1 MWTDTQNFGTGNTL
15 FLRFNRQDHI
25 MLVTLRMNQK
35 AVAEMDQINSNQVIN
50 RDVNRITAH
59 LWVSLDIIVSED
71 DIIGGTRS
79 RRDDIEGV
87 LRLEALEVDA
97 ARDDNWQRG

>member
-1 MWTDTQNFGTGNTL
+1 MV
-15 FLRFNRQDHI
+15 
-25 MLVTLRMNQK
+25 VTLRTNQQTP
-35 AVAEMDQINSNQVIN
+35 AEMDQRNCNQVMN

-71 DIIGGTRS
+71 NIIGGTRS
-79 RRDDIEGV
+79 GWDDIEGI

-97 ARDDNWQRG
+97 ARDDNWQSGG